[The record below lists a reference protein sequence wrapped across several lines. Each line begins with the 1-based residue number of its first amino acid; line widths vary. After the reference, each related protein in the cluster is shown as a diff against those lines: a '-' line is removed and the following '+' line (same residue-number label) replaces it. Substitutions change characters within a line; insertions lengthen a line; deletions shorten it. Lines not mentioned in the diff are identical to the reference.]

1 MGIQVNDFEIER
13 KVNRAISQFPASI
26 KPTKQQF
33 MANAVTAYIDTLVKE
48 RIIRSMWTYGDGVA
62 VLIMSMDASSPRN
75 LDQLYRNDIGS
86 YIIQ

>member
-33 MANAVTAYIDTLVKE
+33 MANAVSRHIDTLSRKNY
-48 RIIRSMWTYGDGVA
+48 T
-62 VLIMSMDASSPRN
+62 
-75 LDQLYRNDIGS
+75 
-86 YIIQ
+86 